1 MRSSAFLSVFSSVAL
16 ISSLAAASPSDR
28 LLKARQTNT
37 VAQASPTAQT
47 NTVAQAT
54 PTAQAS
60 PTAQAAT
67 IAQVA
72 LLDHDIND
80 PNGGRTQILFFTANQ
95 VMNIPDLNRDFGGI
109 RSVEVIPEGAEQFNR
124 QNARCVFGSS
134 QFGGVSD
141 GLDPNGPGLCVSSND
156 AADEGK
162 LSENG
167 LNGLIDVVQCFVGR
181 CPGDA

>member
-1 MRSSAFLSVFSSVAL
+1 MRSWAFL
-16 ISSLAAASPSDR
+16 SPSDR
-28 LLKARQTNT
+28 LLKARQANT

-47 NTVAQAT
+47 NTVAQAS

-60 PTAQAAT
+60 A

-80 PNGGRTQILFFTANQ
+80 PNGGRTQILFFTDGQ
-95 VMNIPDLNRDFGGI
+95 LMNIPDLNRDFGGI

-156 AADEGK
+156 AADEGE

-167 LNGLIDVVQCFVGR
+167 LNG
-181 CPGDA
+181 